1 MISIPFSYPKDKN
14 LKLLVQFDHWF
25 SRQKDFIL
33 LHNNEKV
40 VEYELVTDFFVT
52 QAGEKYYSIRYE
64 PNFFTP
70 TLFIEKEPFP
80 LGEKLKWHDHLV
92 LFLCQ
97 FQLYPFHELLWN
109 SEEVGLRF
117 LSGQ

>member
-14 LKLLVQFDHWF
+14 LKLIVQFDHWF

-64 PNFFTP
+64 PNFLTP

-92 LFLCQ
+92 LFLMSIAIVS
-97 FQLYPFHELLWN
+97 FPGIIRN
-109 SEEVGLRF
+109 PEEVGLRF